1 VPLRCGVR
9 SPASLDSVPD
19 SGIDPA
25 ALLVPR
31 GTVARVS
38 GEGLEL
44 PDIRTGLDLEI
55 LSKVT
60 VHVPVLA
67 DTAGWH
73 VHFGRELN
81 ATEDRPHFTQ
91 RGDLPVVEGKQLR
104 PFGIDAMAPRFWIA
118 RETAA
123 TLLDPSATFGR
134 NRLAYRDVASATN
147 RQTLIAAI
155 VPKDMVTT
163 HTVFCVK
170 EALEDEAQQFLCGIL
185 NGYVANYLIRMRVG
199 THVSAAIVARLPV
212 PRPDRRDPLFAAIAG
227 AARLLAARWNSEVL
241 ARLNAAAA
249 RLYGLTAAEFSHVV
263 ATFPLADPGERA
275 AAIATFQGK
284 RSPS

>member
-1 VPLRCGVR
+1 
-9 SPASLDSVPD
+9 
-19 SGIDPA
+19 
-25 ALLVPR
+25 
-31 GTVARVS
+31 
-38 GEGLEL
+38 
-44 PDIRTGLDLEI
+44 
-55 LSKVT
+55 
-60 VHVPVLA
+60 
-67 DTAGWH
+67 
-73 VHFGRELN
+73 LN